1 MPVKIKDN
9 LLRVGFS
16 PDGFAAGGRK
26 KSTKYWH
33 TGKVH
38 KNLTEKMNFLVLI

>member
-9 LLRVGFS
+9 LLRPGVL
-16 PDGFAAGGRK
+16 PDGFAAVGRK

-38 KNLTEKMNFLVLI
+38 KNLTEKMNFMVLI